1 MSKSLAETVNFAEA
15 VQKKAYEKRA
25 QQVDTF
31 VKSETAEQKLA
42 RSGKMQTAK
51 AIEALA
57 SLGGTA
63 LDSEAKKRQQ
73 EVQLIQEDLANITA
87 AEIQEQR
94 DGAKPYSSETF
105 ANLPLRFQTR
115 VRQAVGY
122 ERGKRLIGEAE
133 ASIDNF
139 TLLDDVARL
148 NHIES
153 YMQELTLTD
162 GMSAH
167 ELVGYNKGWQEGVD
181 RINNAAAK
189 AKTAEG
195 EKKIESDFK
204 GVVAGVVTAEH
215 ESFLQLEESGDL
227 DTATDAYKIE
237 LRNNAAKRTYETIE
251 AKFKSYTTETGIKV
265 PPEIKKQ
272 WVRESLLEAAK
283 ATNNPYLLDP
293 KNLPKEYQDETTK
306 YFFADTRVAL
316 NEKFRSDQ
324 RAAVAASNAQRIA
337 DRNQADEDVFNGTI
351 TYDTPNLTLAQTNAL
366 RDHEERGK
374 LTGGASSKNK
384 NNFMLQVQK
393 SIADGSDILVD
404 MDGNPVKDKHG
415 NEVSLDRASLDEY
428 LLYNPLF
435 LDNEQ
440 TYLSNNLGGLLV
452 GIDTAAHFPASQVQ
466 TWLDGT
472 VKYKVPE
479 AQIVDY
485 SMDQTRN
492 AKRLFRRMY
501 SEAQRTKG
509 WDNPL
514 TPVEIEDLQDDLLDK
529 LREGMPVDSNNDR
542 PNLDGEIDTSDKVSS
557 TDEAEEPTGTVE
569 TENKDTG
576 LTYEELSSDY
586 KDAWERIKDNPE
598 DVKKWTERGLPVPE
612 ISDQELI
619 QNLETV
625 LEVKNDPS
633 LTLNENSKAFQ
644 EAQQALADMPDEERE
659 EFIYNYAEKA
669 IETLEPMIATI
680 PWTMRAEAREF
691 LNRIRENPEVAFE
704 ENWLNKYY
712 NK

>member
-1 MSKSLAETVNFAEA
+1 MSKSLAETVNFAET

-63 LDSEAKKRQQ
+63 LEAEAKKREQ
-73 EVQLIQEDLANITA
+73 EVKLIQEDLANITA

-94 DGAKPYSSETF
+94 NGAAPYSSETF
-105 ANLPLRFQTR
+105 LNLPLRFQTR

-153 YMQELTLTD
+153 YMQELALTD

-181 RINNAAAK
+181 RINNAASK

-227 DTATDAYKIE
+227 ATATDAYKIE
-237 LRNNAAKRTYETIE
+237 LRNSAAKRTYETIE
-251 AKFKSYTTETGIKV
+251 AKFKSYTTETGINV

-293 KNLPKEYQDETTK
+293 ANLPKEYQDETTK
-306 YFFADTRVAL
+306 YFFADARVAL
-316 NEKFRSDQ
+316 KDKFKSDQ
-324 RAAVAASNAQRIA
+324 RSAVAASNAQRIA
-337 DRNQADEDVFNGTI
+337 DRNQADIDAFDGTI
-351 TYDTPNLTLAQTNAL
+351 TFDTPNLTLAQTQAL
-366 RDHEERGK
+366 TAHEERGK

-393 SIADGSDILVD
+393 SIADGTDVLVD
-404 MDGNPVKDKHG
+404 MKGNPVKDKHG

-440 TYLSNNLGGLLV
+440 SYLSNNLGGLLIGV
-452 GIDTAAHFPASQVQ
+452 DTAANFPAGEVQ
-466 TWLDGT
+466 SLLDGT
-472 VKYKVPE
+472 AKYKVPE
-479 AQIVDY
+479 AQVADY
-485 SMDQTRN
+485 ILDQTAD
-492 AKRLFRRMY
+492 AKRLYRKLY
-501 SEAQRTKG
+501 SAAQRDKG

-514 TPVEIEDLQDDLLDK
+514 TPDEIDDLNFDFFDQ
-529 LREGMPVDSNNDR
+529 LRNRVPDASQTSEVS
-542 PNLDGEIDTSDKVSS
+542 LDGETVTTEETTTEQPNETSEVVK
-557 TDEAEEPTGTVE
+557 EPTQAQLNWFE
-569 TENKDTG
+569 SN
-576 LTYEELSSDY
+576 
-586 KDAWERIKDNPE
+586 KDNPKAVE
-598 DVKKWTERGLPVPE
+598 SWKKAGFEIPE
-612 ISDQELI
+612 ISDEELI

-625 LEVKNDPS
+625 LEAENEPS
-633 LTLNENSKAFQ
+633 LTSNKNTKDYKVAAETLG
-644 EAQQALADMPDEERE
+644 DMSDEEKSAV
-659 EFIYNYAEKA
+659 INDYAENA
-669 IETLEPMIATI
+669 IEMLQAQI
-680 PWTMRAEAREF
+680 PSLPYTMRASAREF
-691 LNRIRENPEVAFE
+691 LQQIRENPEVAFE
-704 ENWLNKYY
+704 DNKYKRY
-712 NK
+712 YD

>member
-57 SLGGTA
+57 SLGGTV
-63 LDSEAKKRQQ
+63 LQGEAKKREA
-73 EVQLIQEDLANITA
+73 EVALIQEDLANITA

-94 DGAKPYSSETF
+94 NGAAPYSSETF
-105 ANLPLRFQTR
+105 LNLPLRFQTR

-153 YMQELTLTD
+153 YMQELALTD

-195 EKKIESDFK
+195 QKKIESDFK

-227 DTATDAYKIE
+227 ATATDAYKIE

-251 AKFKSYTTETGIKV
+251 AKFKSYTNETGIKV
-265 PPEIKKQ
+265 PAEIKKQ

>member
-15 VQKKAYEKRA
+15 VQKKTYEKRA

-57 SLGGTA
+57 SLGGTV
-63 LDSEAKKRQQ
+63 LEGEAKKREA
-73 EVQLIQEDLANITA
+73 EVALIQEDLANITA

-94 DGAKPYSSETF
+94 NGSAPYTSETF
-105 ANLPLRFQTR
+105 SNLPLRFQTR

-133 ASIDNF
+133 SSIDNF

-181 RINNAAAK
+181 RINNAASK

-237 LRNNAAKRTYETIE
+237 LRNNAAVRTYETIE
-251 AKFKSYTTETGIKV
+251 AKFKSYTNETGIKV

-293 KNLPKEYQDETTK
+293 ANLPKEYQDETTK
-306 YFFADTRVAL
+306 YFFADARVAL
-316 NEKFRSDQ
+316 NEKFKSDQ
-324 RAAVAASNAQRIA
+324 RSAVAASNAQRVA
-337 DRNQADEDVFNGTI
+337 DRNQADIDAFDGTI
-351 TYDTPNLTLAQTNAL
+351 SFDTPNLTLAQTQAL
-366 RDHEERGK
+366 TAHEERGK

-393 SIADGSDILVD
+393 SIADGTDVLVD
-404 MDGNPVKDKHG
+404 MEGNPVKDKHG

-440 TYLSNNLGGLLV
+440 SYLSNNLGGLLI
-452 GIDTAAHFPASQVQ
+452 GIDTAANFPSGEVQ
-466 TWLDGT
+466 ALLDGT
-472 VKYKVPE
+472 AKYKVPE
-479 AQIVDY
+479 AQVAGYIL
-485 SMDQTRN
+485 DQTAD
-492 AKRLFRRMY
+492 AKRLYRKLY
-501 SEAQRTKG
+501 SAAQRDKG

-514 TPVEIEDLQDDLLDK
+514 TPDEIDDLNFDFFDQ
-529 LREGMPVDSNNDR
+529 LRNRVPDTSQTSEVS
-542 PNLDGEIDTSDKVSS
+542 LDGETVTTEETTTEVPNETTKVVK
-557 TDEAEEPTGTVE
+557 EPTQSQLDWFESNKNDPKAVE
-569 TENKDTG
+569 N
-576 LTYEELSSDY
+576 
-586 KDAWERIKDNPE
+586 WEKAGFEI
-598 DVKKWTERGLPVPE
+598 PE
-612 ISDQELI
+612 ISDEELI

-625 LEVKNDPS
+625 LEAENEPS
-633 LTLNENSKAFQ
+633 LTSNKNTKDYKVAAETLS
-644 EAQQALADMPDEERE
+644 DMTDEEKSAV
-659 EFIYNYAEKA
+659 INDYAENA
-669 IETLEPMIATI
+669 IEMLQAQI
-680 PWTMRAEAREF
+680 PSLPYTMRASAREF
-691 LNRIRENPEVAFE
+691 LQAIRENPEVAFE
-704 ENWLNKYY
+704 DNKYKRY
-712 NK
+712 YD

>member
-1 MSKSLAETVNFAEA
+1 MSKSLAETVNFAET

-63 LDSEAKKRQQ
+63 LEAEAKKREQ
-73 EVQLIQEDLANITA
+73 EVKLIQEDLANITA

-94 DGAKPYSSETF
+94 NGAAPYSSETF
-105 ANLPLRFQTR
+105 LNLPLRFQTR

-153 YMQELTLTD
+153 YMQELALTD

-181 RINNAAAK
+181 RINNAASK

-227 DTATDAYKIE
+227 ATATDAYKIE
-237 LRNNAAKRTYETIE
+237 LRNSAAKRTYETIE

-293 KNLPKEYQDETTK
+293 ANLPKEYQDETTK
-306 YFFADTRVAL
+306 YFFSDARVAL
-316 NEKFRSDQ
+316 NEKFKSDQ
-324 RAAVAASNAQRIA
+324 RSAVAASNAQRIA
-337 DRNQADEDVFNGTI
+337 ERNQADIDAFNGTI
-351 TYDTPNLTLAQTNAL
+351 TYDTPNLTLAQTEAL
-366 RDHEERGK
+366 RNHEERGK

-404 MDGNPVKDKHG
+404 MEGNPVKDKHG

-440 TYLSNNLGGLLV
+440 SYLSNNLGGLLV
-452 GIDTAAHFPASQVQ
+452 GVDTAANFPAGEVQ
-466 TWLDGT
+466 SLLDGT
-472 VKYKVPE
+472 AKYKVPE
-479 AQIVDY
+479 AQVADY
-485 SMDQTRN
+485 ILDQTAD
-492 AKRLFRRMY
+492 AKRLYRKLY
-501 SEAQRTKG
+501 SAAQRDKG

-514 TPVEIEDLQDDLLDK
+514 TPDEIDDLNFDFFDQ
-529 LREGMPVDSNNDR
+529 LRNRVPDTSQTSEVS
-542 PNLDGEIDTSDKVSS
+542 LDGETVTTEETATEQPNETSEVVK
-557 TDEAEEPTGTVE
+557 EPTQAQLNWFE
-569 TENKDTG
+569 SN
-576 LTYEELSSDY
+576 
-586 KDAWERIKDNPE
+586 KDNPKAVE
-598 DVKKWTERGLPVPE
+598 SWKKAGFEIPE
-612 ISDQELI
+612 ISDEELI
-619 QNLETV
+619 KNLETV
-625 LEVKNDPS
+625 LEVENDPS

-644 EAQQALADMPDEERE
+644 DAQKALEGMSDEERE
-659 EFIYNYAEKA
+659 EYIYNYAEKA

-680 PWTMRAEAREF
+680 PWTYRAEAREF

>member
-15 VQKKAYEKRA
+15 VQKKTYEKRA

-51 AIEALA
+51 AIEAIA

-63 LDSEAKKRQQ
+63 LEAEAKKREQ
-73 EVQLIQEDLANITA
+73 EVKLIQEDLANITA

-105 ANLPLRFQTR
+105 LNLPLRFQTR
-115 VRQAVGY
+115 LKRAVGL
-122 ERGKRLIGEAE
+122 ERSKRLISEAE
-133 ASIDNF
+133 SSIDNF

-153 YMQELTLTD
+153 FMPELVTTS
-162 GMSAH
+162 GMDAH
-167 ELVGYNKGWQEGVD
+167 ELLGFNKGWQEGVD

-204 GVVAGVVTAEH
+204 GVVAGAVTAEH

-251 AKFKSYTTETGIKV
+251 AKFKSYTNETGIKV
-265 PPEIKKQ
+265 PAEIKKQ

-293 KNLPKEYQDETTK
+293 ANLPKEYQDETTK
-306 YFFADTRVAL
+306 YFFADARVAL
-316 NEKFRSDQ
+316 NDKFKSDQ
-324 RAAVAASNAQRIA
+324 RSAVAASNQQRVA
-337 DRNQADEDVFNGTI
+337 DRNQADEDAYNGTI
-351 TYDTPNLTLAQTNAL
+351 TYDTPNLTLAQSNAL

-374 LTGGASSKNK
+374 LTGGASTKNK

-393 SIADGSDILVD
+393 SITEGSDILVD

-452 GIDTAAHFPASQVQ
+452 GIDTAAHFPTSQVQ

-472 VKYKVPE
+472 AKYKVPE
-479 AQIVDY
+479 AQIFDY
-485 SMDQTRN
+485 SIDQTTN

-501 SEAQRTKG
+501 SAAQRDKG

-514 TPVEIEDLQDDLLDK
+514 TSTEIQDLQDDLMDK
-529 LREGMPVDSNNDR
+529 LREKTPVDSNNDR
-542 PNLDGEIDTSDKVSS
+542 PNLDGEVATTGGDNGESTNTS
-557 TDEAEEPTGTVE
+557 E
-569 TENKDTG
+569 TNG
-576 LTYEELSSDY
+576 LNYEQLSPKY

-598 DVKKWTERGLPVPE
+598 DVKKWTDKGLPVPE

-625 LEVKNDPS
+625 LEAENEPS
-633 LTLNENSKAFQ
+633 LTTNKNSKDYKVAA
-644 EAQQALADMPDEERE
+644 ETLSDMSDEEKSAV
-659 EFIYNYAEKA
+659 INDYAENA
-669 IETLEPMIATI
+669 IEMLQAQI
-680 PWTMRAEAREF
+680 PNLPYTMRASAREF
-691 LNRIRENPEVAFE
+691 LQAIRENPEVAFE
-704 ENWLNKYY
+704 DTKYKRY
-712 NK
+712 YD